1 MNITIIGGGN
11 IGTLMAAEA
20 ADKGH
25 AVTVCTSKPDLW
37 KKEIEVYN
45 SDDNLLIST
54 QISKIT
60 SSMKDAVSGADHI
73 WVTVPGEAFMD
84 TAARMLPYAT
94 KGQKI
99 GIIPGF
105 GGAEFAFKKLI
116 DKGCILYG
124 FQRVHSIAR
133 LKEYGKSVYQLG
145 RKHKIEIGS
154 IPATNVSD
162 ICDFIESVFNIPCV
176 PLLNYLSV
184 SLTPSNPILHTS
196 RLYSMF
202 KDYKPGEKYN
212 RNFLFYKEW
221 SLEASKL
228 MISCD
233 DELQLLCKTI
243 PMNLDNVHSLKD
255 YYESYTAEDMQRK
268 ISSLDAVKN
277 LKSPMTEVEGGW
289 IPDFNSRYFRTD
301 FPYGINVIIKIA
313 DIFNVDT
320 PTMDEIWNWYRDLVS
335 NEDTVDMDM
344 SVNEFLKLYQ

>member
-20 ADKGH
+20 SDKGH

-73 WVTVPGEAFMD
+73 CVTVPGEAFMD
-84 TAARMLPYAT
+84 AAARMLPYAT

-133 LKEYGKSVYQLG
+133 LKEYGKAVYQLG

-154 IPATNVSD
+154 IPASNVSD
-162 ICDFIESVFNIPCV
+162 ICDFIEEIFNIPCV
-176 PLLNYLSV
+176 SLPNYLSV

-196 RLYSMF
+196 KLYSMF
-202 KDYKPGEKYN
+202 KDYTPGKKYDSSI
-212 RNFLFYKEW
+212 RNGHL
-221 SLEASKL
+221 
-228 MISCD
+228 
-233 DELQLLCKTI
+233 
-243 PMNLDNVHSLKD
+243 
-255 YYESYTAEDMQRK
+255 R
-268 ISSLDAVKN
+268 
-277 LKSPMTEVEGGW
+277 
-289 IPDFNSRYFRTD
+289 RY
-301 FPYGINVIIKIA
+301 
-313 DIFNVDT
+313 
-320 PTMDEIWNWYRDLVS
+320 S
-335 NEDTVDMDM
+335 
-344 SVNEFLKLYQ
+344 

>member
-1 MNITIIGGGN
+1 MNITIVGGGN

-84 TAARMLPYAT
+84 ASPGMLPYAT

-105 GGAEFAFKKLI
+105 GGAKFAFKKLI

-133 LKEYGKSVYQLG
+133 LKEYGKAVYQLG

-154 IPATNVSD
+154 IPASNVSD
-162 ICDFIESVFNIPCV
+162 ICDFYRRN
-176 PLLNYLSV
+176 LQ
-184 SLTPSNPILHTS
+184 
-196 RLYSMF
+196 YSMC
-202 KDYKPGEKYN
+202 
-212 RNFLFYKEW
+212 FL
-221 SLEASKL
+221 A
-228 MISCD
+228 
-233 DELQLLCKTI
+233 
-243 PMNLDNVHSLKD
+243 
-255 YYESYTAEDMQRK
+255 
-268 ISSLDAVKN
+268 
-277 LKSPMTEVEGGW
+277 
-289 IPDFNSRYFRTD
+289 
-301 FPYGINVIIKIA
+301 
-313 DIFNVDT
+313 
-320 PTMDEIWNWYRDLVS
+320 
-335 NEDTVDMDM
+335 
-344 SVNEFLKLYQ
+344 

>member
-1 MNITIIGGGN
+1 MNITIVGGGN

-84 TAARMLPYAT
+84 IAARMLPYAT

-133 LKEYGKSVYQLG
+133 LKEYGKEVYQLG

-154 IPATNVSD
+154 IPASNVSD
-162 ICDFIESVFNIPCV
+162 ICDFIEGIFNIPCV
-176 PLLNYLSV
+176 SLHNYLSV

-202 KDYKPGEKYN
+202 KDYTPGKKYD

-221 SLEASKL
+221 SLEVAQL
-228 MISCD
+228 MISCREE
-233 DELQLLCKTI
+233 ELGMGTVLEFCREYQYVPADFEQKETI
-243 PMNLDNVHSLKD
+243 
-255 YYESYTAEDMQRK
+255 R
-268 ISSLDAVKN
+268 
-277 LKSPMTEVEGGW
+277 
-289 IPDFNSRYFRTD
+289 
-301 FPYGINVIIKIA
+301 
-313 DIFNVDT
+313 
-320 PTMDEIWNWYRDLVS
+320 
-335 NEDTVDMDM
+335 
-344 SVNEFLKLYQ
+344 

>member
-11 IGTLMAAEA
+11 NGTLMAAEA

-25 AVTVCTSKPDLW
+25 TVTVCTSRPNLW

-45 SDDNLLIST
+45 PDANLLIST

-73 WVTVPGEAFMD
+73 WVTVPGEAFENV
-84 TAARMLPYAT
+84 AARMLPYAT

-154 IPATNVSD
+154 IPASNVSD
-162 ICDFIESVFNIPCV
+162 ICDFIEGIFNIPCV
-176 PLLNYLSV
+176 SLYNYLSV

-196 RLYSMF
+196 RLYSMV
-202 KDYKPGEKYN
+202 KDYTPGKKYDG
-212 RNFLFYKEW
+212 NFLFYKEW
-221 SLEASKL
+221 SLEVAQM
-228 MISCD
+228 MISCREE
-233 DELQLLCKTI
+233 ELGMGTVLEFCREYQYVPADFEQEETFGERIYKFSKEALVK
-243 PMNLDNVHSLKD
+243 
-255 YYESYTAEDMQRK
+255 K
-268 ISSLDAVKN
+268 ISK
-277 LKSPMTEVEGGW
+277 
-289 IPDFNSRYFRTD
+289 
-301 FPYGINVIIKIA
+301 
-313 DIFNVDT
+313 
-320 PTMDEIWNWYRDLVS
+320 
-335 NEDTVDMDM
+335 
-344 SVNEFLKLYQ
+344 

>member
-1 MNITIIGGGN
+1 MNITIVGGGN

-73 WVTVPGEAFMD
+73 WVTVPGDAFMD
-84 TAARMLPYAT
+84 ASPGMLPYAT

-116 DKGCILYG
+116 NKGCVLYG

-133 LKEYGKSVYQLG
+133 LKEYGKAVYQLG

-154 IPATNVSD
+154 IPASNVSD
-162 ICDFIESVFNIPCV
+162 ICDFYRRN
-176 PLLNYLSV
+176 LQ
-184 SLTPSNPILHTS
+184 
-196 RLYSMF
+196 YSMC
-202 KDYKPGEKYN
+202 
-212 RNFLFYKEW
+212 FL
-221 SLEASKL
+221 A
-228 MISCD
+228 
-233 DELQLLCKTI
+233 
-243 PMNLDNVHSLKD
+243 
-255 YYESYTAEDMQRK
+255 
-268 ISSLDAVKN
+268 
-277 LKSPMTEVEGGW
+277 
-289 IPDFNSRYFRTD
+289 
-301 FPYGINVIIKIA
+301 
-313 DIFNVDT
+313 
-320 PTMDEIWNWYRDLVS
+320 
-335 NEDTVDMDM
+335 
-344 SVNEFLKLYQ
+344 

>member
-1 MNITIIGGGN
+1 
-11 IGTLMAAEA
+11 MAAEA

-37 KKEIEVYN
+37 KKKIEVYD

-73 WVTVPGEAFMD
+73 WVTVPGEAFEK
-84 TAARMLPYAT
+84 TASRVFPYVT
-94 KGQKI
+94 EGQKI

-105 GGAEFAFKKLI
+105 GGAEFAFKKLM

-133 LKEYGKSVYQLG
+133 LKEYGKAVYQLG
-145 RKHKIEIGS
+145 RKPKIEIGS
-154 IPATNVSD
+154 IPASSVSD
-162 ICDFIESVFNIPCV
+162 ICDFIEGIFNIPCV
-176 PLLNYLSV
+176 PLPNYLSV
-184 SLTPSNPILHTS
+184 SMTPSNPILHTS

-202 KDYKPGEKYN
+202 KDYTPGKKYD
-212 RNFLFYKEW
+212 RNFLFYGEW
-221 SLEASKL
+221 SLEAAQL
-228 MISCD
+228 MIACD
-233 DELQLLCKTI
+233 DELQLLCRTI
-243 PMNLDNVHSLKD
+243 PLNLDSVHSLKD
-255 YYESYTAEDMQRK
+255 YYESHTAEDMQKK
-268 ISSLDAVKN
+268 IQSLDAVKN
-277 LKSPMTEVEGGW
+277 LKSPMTEVDGGW

-301 FPYGINVIIKIA
+301 FPYGINIIIKIA

-320 PTMDEIWNWYRDLVS
+320 PTMDKIWGWYRDSVS
-335 NEDTVDMDM
+335 DGEGMDIVL